1 MSPVQRKKRNR
12 SGYAGKNNREDNYM
26 KELKGQLIG
35 KGKRFALVVSRFN
48 ELISKRLLEGAVDCL
63 TRHGVAEQNIT
74 VYWAPGSFEI
84 PGIAR
89 RIADTS
95 CDCVVCLGAVIRGDT
110 PHFDY
115 IASEVTKGIALLN
128 LEKKIPC
135 VFGVITADSADQAM
149 ERAGTKMG
157 NKGWDAAIT
166 ALELVDLYAQMK

>member
-1 MSPVQRKKRNR
+1 MLPARRRERHR
-12 SGYAGKNNREDNYM
+12 SEYAKKNNREDTYM

-35 KGKRFALVVSRFN
+35 KGRHFALVVSRFN
-48 ELISKRLLEGAVDCL
+48 EMISRRLLEGAIDCL
-63 TRHGVAEQNIT
+63 TRHGVPEQNIT

-89 RIADTS
+89 RIPDSS
-95 CDCVVCLGAVIRGDT
+95 CDCVLCLGAVIRGDT

-135 VFGVITADSADQAM
+135 VYGVITADSTDQAM
-149 ERAGTKMG
+149 ERAGTKKG

-166 ALELVDLYAQMK
+166 ALELVDLYAHMK